1 MFRGRHKLLFLLRHG
16 SILVFTYAMGQILPG
31 GAVASERTLYVFDLR
46 QSACTQSESV
56 ALQPGLARDC
66 AAERE
71 QHCAGVQP
79 GQSRV
84 FNCLI
89 ANARQVGG
97 FPCISSQ
104 LCYYSSHGADS
115 WS

>member
-1 MFRGRHKLLFLLRHG
+1 VTLWLC
-16 SILVFTYAMGQILPG
+16 SILL
-31 GAVASERTLYVFDLR
+31 SLR
-46 QSACTQSESV
+46 KVRWCPLQKTPSGVPSCVIRRELHVPQSESV

-89 ANARQVGG
+89 ANARQVGA
-97 FPCISSQ
+97 S
-104 LCYYSSHGADS
+104 
-115 WS
+115 

>member
-1 MFRGRHKLLFLLRHG
+1 MNSH
-16 SILVFTYAMGQILPG
+16 A
-31 GAVASERTLYVFDLR
+31 
-46 QSACTQSESV
+46 QSESV

-89 ANARQVGG
+89 ANARQVGAYQN
-97 FPCISSQ
+97 ISAKQSSFQ
-104 LCYYSSHGADS
+104 LPSSFAGRAAATIDLRRVAHVHMHGVS
-115 WS
+115 EPTWL